1 MRQFSEVTL
10 KVTVEKPYVEET
22 RQLLVQAVDT
32 IHESNFVFE
41 HQVTEKDVPA
51 PPNANEVTEEE
62 ELSEERMRHVQEAQ
76 SCP

>member
-41 HQVTEKDVPA
+41 HQVTE
-51 PPNANEVTEEE
+51 
-62 ELSEERMRHVQEAQ
+62 
-76 SCP
+76 

>member
-10 KVTVEKPYVEET
+10 KVTIEKPCVAET

-41 HQVTEKDVPA
+41 HLVTDKDVPA
-51 PPNANEVTEEE
+51 PANADEGTEDEE
-62 ELSEERMRHVQEAQ
+62 QE
-76 SCP
+76 

>member
-41 HQVTEKDVPA
+41 RQVTEKDVPA
-51 PPNANEVTEEE
+51 PANANEVTEEE